1 MHRQP
6 LVQCL
11 AVTLALAAGLASA
24 GCSREAETPA
34 AEVQSRTPAQQSN
47 QPVTVRG
54 CLRAG
59 EATDTFV
66 LTASRAENQ
75 QEQTATYQL
84 VGREGVDF
92 KSNVG
97 RQVEVSGI
105 VNTEQRI
112 ANRSAISPADGKA
125 TGTAGTPTVQTTTT
139 VDMKQLDVTAL
150 RALAEQCEG

>member
-6 LVQCL
+6 LVQWIV
-11 AVTLALAAGLASA
+11 VTLALGTGLAAA
-24 GCSREAETPA
+24 GCSRESETPA
-34 AEVQSRTPAQQSN
+34 AEVQSRTPAQQTS

-59 EATDTFV
+59 EAADTFV
-66 LTASRAENQ
+66 ITTSRAENQ

-105 VNTEQRI
+105 VNTQQRI
-112 ANRSAISPADGKA
+112 ANRSAAAPADGKA
-125 TGTAGTPTVQTTTT
+125 TGTTGTPTVQTTTT

-150 RALAEQCEG
+150 RALAEKCEG